1 MNAAQSHLKATVVS
15 SVVLLVGAATAC
27 GGKDRPAQDA
37 SGTVTT
43 TTTDAPTADA
53 RDRQTTVQVSKPL
66 RDRCNM
72 PATVQE
78 APAFEYDQATLRAR
92 GQNVLDDVATC
103 LTDGPLKGEVIT
115 IVGRSDPRGSA
126 SYNESLAQSRAAAA
140 QNYLVQKGVPK
151 ERIKLVARGEA
162 GARGTDEETWA
173 LDRRVDLE
181 FGDLTSSPILQ
192 GSMLQ
197 AEAAKQPDNSPEA
210 KKASSYADVAE
221 GNPATSTAKGGTT
234 ASPAK

>member
-1 MNAAQSHLKATVVS
+1 MNAAQSRPKATVLS
-15 SVVLLVGAATAC
+15 SVVLLVGVATAC

-43 TTTDAPTADA
+43 TTADAPSADA
-53 RDRQTTVQVSKPL
+53 RDRQTTVQISKPL

-72 PATVQE
+72 PETAQE

-92 GQNVLDDVATC
+92 GRNVLDDVATC
-103 LTDGPLKGEVIT
+103 LLEGPLKGEVIT

-126 SYNESLAQSRAAAA
+126 AYNEGLAASRAAAA
-140 QNYLVQKGVPK
+140 QNYLVQKGVAK
-151 ERIKLVARGEA
+151 DRVKLVARGEA
-162 GARGTDEETWA
+162 GAQGTDEETWA
-173 LDRRVDLE
+173 LDRRVDIE
-181 FGDLTSSPILQ
+181 FGDLGNSPILQ

-197 AEAAKQPDNSPEA
+197 AETAKKPDNSPEA

-234 ASPAK
+234 AAPAK